1 MNNTQIKNVN
11 SHKHLGLI
19 LNKSCSWHE
28 HIEDLSS
35 KAWRR
40 VNILR
45 KLKYQLDRKTLQ
57 ITYFSFIRPILEYA
71 DIVWDNC
78 TQYEKN
84 ELEKIQIEAAMIV
97 TGATRSCSNKK
108 ILEEAGWDSLETRR
122 EKHRLITFH
131 KMVHQNSPSYLYTL
145 VPPSVHQVS
154 QRNLRSQNDLHIPR
168 SRTNLYRD
176 SFIPKTSKDWNALP
190 ENIRRTQSLGEFRRF
205 LDRNKKIIENYYF
218 FGNRKSQILHAR
230 LRLRCSSLGSDLYRN
245 HLSNSDTCM
254 YCNCPETAEH
264 YLLHCRKFYNERTLT
279 INEINVATNVDTLL
293 KGCPMYDDITNRDI
307 FSAVQEYIRLTKR
320 FDT

>member
-28 HIEDLSS
+28 HIEEISS
-35 KAWRR
+35 KARKR

-45 KLKYQLDRKTLQ
+45 KLKYQLDRNTLQ
-57 ITYFSFIRPILEYA
+57 ISYFSFIRPILEYA

-97 TGATRSCSNKK
+97 TGTTRSCSNEK

-176 SFIPKTSKDWNALP
+176 SFIPKS
-190 ENIRRTQSLGEFRRF
+190 Q
-205 LDRNKKIIENYYF
+205 KI
-218 FGNRKSQILHAR
+218 GMLCLKILEEH
-230 LRLRCSSLGSDLYRN
+230 N
-245 HLSNSDTCM
+245 HL
-254 YCNCPETAEH
+254 
-264 YLLHCRKFYNERTLT
+264 
-279 INEINVATNVDTLL
+279 EIS
-293 KGCPMYDDITNRDI
+293 KI
-307 FSAVQEYIRLTKR
+307 FG
-320 FDT
+320 